1 MNSEM
6 LPMEFGE
13 QVIYTLRSLY
23 NRYGYSHYK
32 MNKFEEYDLYASNKD
47 FLISDSVI
55 TFTDTNGKLMA
66 LKPDVTLSIVKNSR
80 DAADTVQKLYY
91 NENVYRVAK
100 GSHGFKEIMQVGL
113 ECLGKIDSH
122 CICEVLLLAA
132 ESLRSISE
140 NGVLNISHLG
150 LLAELLQ
157 TVGIPQQKQYRVL
170 ECLGE
175 KNMHQMEA
183 LCRSIGVSEE
193 TIDVLRQLI
202 GLSGTPAAVLPQL
215 RKLLTG
221 VISLSALEQLEQVIA
236 ALEEE
241 PVSSM
246 LRIDF
251 SAVDNIRY
259 YNGIV
264 FKGYLPGVPVS
275 VLSGGQ
281 YDKLMG
287 EMGRSSG
294 AMGFAVYM
302 DALERFK
309 DSPREYDVDILLL
322 YDESAPLSLVR
333 HQVKALTDAGN
344 CVMLQQAI
352 PNDLKYRQLMKI
364 SGSEVTTLGNNA

>member
-1 MNSEM
+1 MSMEA

-32 MNKFEEYDLYASNKD
+32 MNKFEEYDLYATNKD

-80 DAADTVQKLYY
+80 DEADTVQKLYY

-100 GSHGFKEIMQVGL
+100 GTRAFKEIMQVGL
-113 ECLGKIDSH
+113 ECLGRIDSH

-140 NGVLNISHLG
+140 DAVLNISHLG
-150 LLAELLQ
+150 LLAELMQ
-157 TVGIPQQKQYRVL
+157 AMGIPQQKQNRVL

-175 KNMHQMEA
+175 KNIHQMEE
-183 LCRSIGVSEE
+183 LCRSVGVAEE
-193 TIDVLRQLI
+193 SIDVLRKLM
-202 GLSGTPAAVLPQL
+202 GLSGTPAKVLPRL
-215 RKLLTG
+215 RELLSSVTD
-221 VISLSALEQLEQVIA
+221 LSAVEQLERVIA
-236 ALEEE
+236 ALEAE

-264 FKGYLPGVPVS
+264 FKGYIPGVPVS

-287 EMGRSSG
+287 EMGRNSG
-294 AMGFAVYM
+294 AIGFAVYM
-302 DALERFK
+302 DALERLK
-309 DSPREYDVDILLL
+309 DAPREYDVDILLL
-322 YDESAPLSLVR
+322 YDENTPLSAVR
-333 HQVKALTDAGN
+333 QQVKVLTDEGN

-352 PNDLKYRQLMKI
+352 PKDLKYRQLMKI
-364 SGSEVTTLGNNA
+364 GGSEVTILGNDA